1 MVNSTI
7 QVRIPQ
13 KLKHE
18 SENLLSNMGMTLSEA
33 IQLFLTQ
40 TVAENQLPFKS
51 NSRNP
56 SKKFKEAILELDSG
70 QAKHFDSFEDF
81 EASWR

>member
-1 MVNSTI
+1 MANSTI

-18 SENLLSNMGMTLSEA
+18 SEILLSTMGMTLSEA
-33 IQLFLTQ
+33 IQLFLNQ
-40 TVAENQLPFKS
+40 AVAENQLPLKS
-51 NSRNP
+51 NSRKP
-56 SKKFKEAILELDSG
+56 SKKFKEAIQELDSG

-81 EASWR
+81 EASWK